1 MTPPAPG
8 AEGAA
13 PSRRVIL
20 NPVSPGAR
28 SRPDLASRLAEE
40 RGLDVRVTAGP
51 GDASRL
57 AREALEDGVGTL
69 VVAGG
74 DGTLHEAAAGLG
86 AAAGAAGLRV
96 AILPLG
102 TGNDLAAA
110 LGIPL
115 DPGAALA
122 LLEEGALRH
131 LDLVRVAGGADGWVV
146 NFAMG
151 GFAGRVAE
159 RVTPRRRRIWGRH
172 VYLRAAL
179 DEVLERRPREVRV
192 RADGRPLEVGPLLA
206 VVVASGPRFGGGIPI
221 APGAVP
227 DDGLLDLLLLADVSL
242 PGLLRVVGRALRG
255 RHLDDPAVTHLRAR
269 SVEVEADPDL
279 PWNGDGED
287 LGAGSR
293 AFEVAPAALPVLV
306 PRGA

>member
-1 MTPPAPG
+1 MVRGGSA
-8 AEGAA
+8 
-13 PSRRVIL
+13 SRDARAIL

-28 SRPDLASRLAEE
+28 SRPGLASVLAEE
-40 RGLDVRVTAGP
+40 HGLDVRITTGP
-51 GDASRL
+51 GDATRL
-57 AREALEDGVGTL
+57 ARGALEDGVGTL

-74 DGTLHEAAAGLG
+74 DGTLHEVAAGLG

-96 AILPLG
+96 ALVPLG

-110 LGIPL
+110 LGIPRE
-115 DPGAALA
+115 PEAALA
-122 LLEEGALRH
+122 LLEEGEPRR
-131 LDLVRVAGGADGWVV
+131 LDLVRVRGGTDGWVV

-159 RVTPRRRRIWGRH
+159 RVTPRRRRLWGRR

-179 DEVLERRPREVRV
+179 DEVLERRPRRVRV
-192 RADGRPLEVGPLLA
+192 VADGRDLESGPLLA

-221 APGAVP
+221 APGALP

-255 RHLDDPAVTHLRAR
+255 RHLEDRAVTHLRVR
-269 SVEVEADPDL
+269 RVEVEADPDL

-293 AFEVAPAALPVLV
+293 AFEVVPGALPVLV
-306 PRGA
+306 PRA

>member
-1 MTPPAPG
+1 M
-8 AEGAA
+8 
-13 PSRRVIL
+13 
-20 NPVSPGAR
+20 
-28 SRPDLASRLAEE
+28 
-40 RGLDVRVTAGP
+40 RVTSGP

-86 AAAGAAGLRV
+86 ADAGSAGLRV
-96 AILPLG
+96 ALLPLG
-102 TGNDLAAA
+102 TGNDLAAS

-115 DPGAALA
+115 EIGAALA
-122 LLEEGALRH
+122 LLGEGEPRR
-131 LDLVRVAGGADGWVV
+131 LDLVRVDGGTDGWVV

-192 RADGRPLEVGPLLA
+192 RADGRELQTGPLLA
-206 VVVASGPRFGGGIPI
+206 LVVASGPRFGGGIPI
-221 APGAVP
+221 APGALP
-227 DDGLLDLLLLADVSL
+227 DDGLLDLLLLDDVSL
-242 PGLLRVVGRALRG
+242 PALLRVVGRALRG
-255 RHLDDPAVTHLRAR
+255 RHLADPVVTHLRVR
-269 SVEVEADPDL
+269 SVEVEAEPDL

-287 LGAGSR
+287 LGTGSR
-293 AFEVAPAALPVLV
+293 TFEVVPGALPVLV
-306 PRGA
+306 PRA